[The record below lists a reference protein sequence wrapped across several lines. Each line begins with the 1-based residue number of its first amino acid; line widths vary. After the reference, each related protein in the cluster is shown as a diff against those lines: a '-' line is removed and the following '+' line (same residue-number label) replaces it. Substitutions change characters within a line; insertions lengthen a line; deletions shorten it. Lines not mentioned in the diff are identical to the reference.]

1 MPPVGFEPTVSAG
14 ERPQTYAL
22 DRAATGISK
31 GEICQDNIQACG
43 LLFNI
48 NAMVYFKFN
57 LQLKFRNKSD
67 SSVSVNFHAGL
78 AEEYG
83 YIDVKLNVR
92 GLII

>member
-1 MPPVGFEPTVSAG
+1 
-14 ERPQTYAL
+14 
-22 DRAATGISK
+22 
-31 GEICQDNIQACG
+31 
-43 LLFNI
+43 
-48 NAMVYFKFN
+48 MVYFKFN